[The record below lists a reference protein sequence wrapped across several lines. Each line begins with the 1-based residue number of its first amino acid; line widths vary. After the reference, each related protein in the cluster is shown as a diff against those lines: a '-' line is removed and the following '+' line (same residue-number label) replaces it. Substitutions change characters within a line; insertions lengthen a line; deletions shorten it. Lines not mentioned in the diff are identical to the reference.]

1 MGLFKSI
8 KRRETSS
15 SVLSVSPPEVPQFVN
30 ADLVIAMPGA
40 KFVPVSMNY
49 NIKGKRRKNPLDP
62 EPIQFTQKLSY
73 SRHYT
78 FSNDQETGRSSE
90 LTRNN
95 PFRKV
100 VTAQQDKSFS
110 PFAIYSNTDE
120 LSKGMLA
127 VFPIILE
134 SYGVSET
141 DWIRF
146 LEDVV
151 IIGQKIPW
159 TRQLAAGLNSQ
170 EGSEQFYKYWIKK
183 YGRMQYPLVKEL
195 VSEWNERY
203 FRKRGL
209 LVIFQEP
216 EDIWELRSQQEEGYE
231 KPQRSHWDAMKIDQS
246 KVITGDKTRIVVMQI
261 EV

>member
-1 MGLFKSI
+1 M
-8 KRRETSS
+8 
-15 SVLSVSPPEVPQFVN
+15 N

-49 NIKGKRRKNPLDP
+49 KVKGKRHKNPLDP
-62 EPIQFTQKLSY
+62 EPIQFTQELSF
-73 SRHYT
+73 SRNYT
-78 FSNDQETGRSSE
+78 FTNEQEAGLSLE
-90 LTRNN
+90 LGSNN
-95 PFRKV
+95 PFKKA
-100 VTAQQDKSFS
+100 VTAQLKHSFS

-120 LSKGMLA
+120 LRKGMLP
-127 VFPIILE
+127 VFPVILE

-146 LEDVV
+146 VEDVV

-170 EGSEQFYKYWIKK
+170 EGSEQFYKYWMKK
-183 YGRMQYPLVKEL
+183 YGRMQYPLVKDL

-203 FRKRGL
+203 FRLRGL

-216 EDIWELRSQQEEGYE
+216 EDIWELRSQQEEGYR
-231 KPQRSHWDAMKIDQS
+231 KPERSQWDAVKIDQT
-246 KVITGDKTRIVVMQI
+246 KVITADKTRIIVMPI
-261 EV
+261 G